1 MKTDTSMTAVHQVG
15 KGRRLQEEDISKKI
29 KGSLLLSSLK
39 VVLVIGTYKI
49 K

>member
-15 KGRRLQEEDISKKI
+15 EGRRLQEEDISKKI
-29 KGSLLLSSLK
+29 KGPLLLSSLK